1 MKKVITVLT
10 ASILIMIMAFSTAF
24 SFAVTNT
31 RENNRNENNSEN
43 YENNGGA
50 GEENGGSENNTD
62 EEDENQQDRNNNS
75 DNDSRS
81 EEDEEENDE
90 ADTGDVD
97 TSWFDYK
104 NPKTEYNITSEAQLR
119 GLASLVNEEQPL
131 WKPTRVESFEG
142 VTFTLTKDIKLT
154 REWTP
159 IGSDSSV
166 SFAGTFDGDGHTI
179 SGVDISA
186 GETNTGFFGYLT
198 GEVRNLTLKGTIE
211 STSGDCGGI
220 VGELDSA
227 GRITECVS
235 DIDVSARSKTGGIAG
250 NNNGGTITDS
260 INKGRVKGTYK
271 VGGVVGEN
279 WGGTVERCGNEG
291 AVSSS
296 VRGVATFGT
305 GGVAGRSVASDA
317 VVSECYNIGPINS
330 ATEATGGVVGY
341 TNAEHSTVINSYNTG
356 DIKIKKIDEKKE
368 FSEAWAGGVVGA
380 VGTDGVVI
388 SNCYGAGDISG
399 ADVTGGVIGTYIADD
414 DARVETYI
422 ENNYYLNEYCDSG
435 IGDNN
440 GSGPAEVQKCA
451 SGVTGGSLSGMAS
464 ALSISYMR
472 DSSGLYGGK
481 GYPVL
486 RWQEPLSSEDQSYI
500 DGVSMDVQRKLDNYL
515 INNTD
520 ASNKGGIILS
530 IFNPDNYLTDA
541 LLMYSESV
549 DENQQEQDDEENA
562 E

>member
-1 MKKVITVLT
+1 MKRNKRMKKVITVLT
-10 ASILIMIMAFSTAF
+10 ASILVMLMAFSAAF
-24 SFAVTNT
+24 SFAITDT
-31 RENNRNENNSEN
+31 RENNDER
-43 YENNGGA
+43 YENSRGYDD
-50 GEENGGSENNTD
+50 ENDSSENNTD
-62 EEDENQQDRNNNS
+62 EEDEES
-75 DNDSRS
+75 
-81 EEDEEENDE
+81 DE

-119 GLASLVNEEQPL
+119 GLASLVNEEQAL
-131 WKPTRVESFEG
+131 WKSTRVESFEG

-154 REWTP
+154 QEWTP

-166 SFAGTFDGDGHTI
+166 SFAGIFDGDGHTI
-179 SGVDISA
+179 SGVEIVSN
-186 GETNTGFFGYLT
+186 ETNTGFFGYLT
-198 GEVRNLTLKGTIE
+198 GEVRNLTIEGTVE

-220 VGELDSA
+220 AGELDSS

-235 DIDVSARSKTGGIAG
+235 DMDISARSKTGGIVG

-260 INKGRVKGTYK
+260 INKGVVKGTYK

-279 WGGTVERCGNEG
+279 WGGTIERCGNEG
-291 AVSSS
+291 TVSSS

-317 VVSECYNIGPINS
+317 VISECYNTAPINS

-341 TNAEHSTVINSYNTG
+341 TNAEHSTVVNSYSTG
-356 DIKIKKIDEKKE
+356 DITIKKIDETRE
-368 FSEAWAGGVVGA
+368 FSEAWAGGVVGV
-380 VGTDGVVI
+380 VGTDGVI
-388 SNCYGAGDISG
+388 IANCYGAGDISG
-399 ADVTGGVIGTYIADD
+399 ADVTGGVIGIYTADD
-414 DARVETYI
+414 DERVETYI

-440 GSGPAEVQKCA
+440 GLGPAELQKCA
-451 SGVTGGSLSGMAS
+451 SGVTGGSLSSMAS
-464 ALSISYMR
+464 ALGISYMR
-472 DSSGLYGGK
+472 DSSELYGAG

-486 RWQEPLSSEDQSYI
+486 RWQEPLSSENKSYI
-500 DGVSMDVQRKLDNYL
+500 DEVSVDIQRKLDNYL

-520 ASNKGGIILS
+520 TSNKGALILS
-530 IFNPDNYLTDA
+530 IFNPDNYLTDV
-541 LLMYSESV
+541 LLMYSESTN
-549 DENQQEQDDEENA
+549 DNQQEQNDEDNA